1 MTIGFLPEKIT
12 TDTLFVRV
20 FGNCIFEVQSG
31 ESPQTYITKN
41 TYPDDGKVQYE
52 FYFNDRKK
60 RLIITE
66 RHIETNEIFQLIP
79 HDCFLDELPD
89 TFVSKHSHWMDIKNE
104 NIEFRPIR
112 FQEPD
117 FLNNKPY
124 ILSIN
129 TGYITTTVD
138 NDKQTLVNQSATL
151 FKNLFSRYFTRL
163 DDQPYIYM
171 MGNDLYEADIII
183 HIHAS
188 RLGIAFEYNATT
200 NIIKSREYSDMCIDE
215 DQWLGTLTGLTSG
228 LLLSPLSV
236 NRQMLDHYPYK
247 KLIVPFGEV
256 KARENPDNDHQISTI
271 YRSSSLLFSGQYFV
285 FILNDR
291 LKILQS
297 TDSPTG
303 WLYLALLHAVTSHP
317 LPDHYTGMTGMERVF
332 QLLNSA
338 GCWSDQPFDSISLNI
353 LGKIA
358 SVSPQVNYSPVSRP
372 CMENITWNSSGI
384 PHSMQHFGYYL
395 IAKKLIDTS
404 QKLNFMYPPLK
415 TDDIPELFDGKLYN
429 KALLEKL
436 YWDYRDSYNPSARL
450 SIEMED
456 DILRTNS
463 TAAYYLTVQ
472 NGSLATNYNF
482 VCLVN
487 DLYKN
492 GDVALRDCSKHHW
505 LPLSQWLPDANKLKD
520 TWIGLLK
527 MAVSIKT
534 EAAAKNNT
542 DNIKRFETLLDFL
555 HYIAEECEIKPFY
568 LQMLKTSLQMSTRS
582 LRNFTFPPFISY
594 QNIEE
599 FMFLK
604 ERISLRDNLTLS
616 KMNQILAEV
625 EACWWG
631 NREYATSNELISSG
645 QVNQINT
652 LLKLWQSNK
661 ELRSFLEAVQ
671 SQICSVQIEQFNT
684 KVPYYPQQFEREH
697 AKDHYQIQMK
707 PTDKSINTILL
718 TNAEQ
723 KFHHFNLGYFNKP
736 TKPSQITHRKNT
748 FPQENFPDVSN
759 EDNSLREITNYFK
772 NQLLESWNKFLSDN
786 QNEKEEP
793 TTEEIM
799 TLLESFRQE
808 SRTLWNELFNS
819 IILSNEQLFETGL
832 LLRIT
837 PTTLIPLLQKTY
849 SYLKNTLSLVLTKDQ
864 CTLLGGIIVN
874 WTLEQQMERALHF
887 AIHEKREEFKKEI
900 SHTPHSNWKPSE
912 YISWLILELEMNIT
926 IREIQIRVAHHMIEP
941 NMRADNSTV
950 RNIVMQLNMGEGKT
964 SVILPMLAVYLSSSN
979 SSLSRIIV
987 LKSLF
992 PTNYQSLRYKLGG
1005 LINRRIFPFACR
1017 RDMIFQNEQINQ
1029 IFERFKHGLR
1039 NCDVILTSPEDILSF
1054 DLLTIDKCRRNEFDA
1069 GRSMLNIQ
1077 RWSRKY
1083 VRDILDE
1090 SDEILHV
1097 KYQLVYTVGDQ
1108 QQVDG
1113 GAERWKT
1120 IEAILELVKKHA
1132 DDISKC
1138 FSEHIYYKSSE
1149 RKSAFPQ
1156 FRLQSQEPFPMFCEK
1171 IASDWIDSRNYC
1183 YKDKQIILSF
1193 ILEVNSS
1200 VENLIGKFSHLD
1212 IELFLIIRG
1221 LLSSEVLL
1229 VAFKKQHRVNYG
1241 VNPSLSFNRLMA
1253 VPFRAKDVV
1262 ADRTEFGHPDVALVL
1277 TQLSYYYSGLSDLQ
1291 LSECFKHLNEQETDP
1306 ASTYDQW
1313 ILYEGENNVPQNI
1326 KQWNGVNLQD
1336 YHQLTVYLFPTF
1348 RQNMIVINYFLNHFV
1363 FPREA
1368 KQFPF
1373 KLVASA
1379 WDLSSSLRSKIITG
1393 FSGTNDTQL
1402 LLPVDIRQDDLPE
1415 LQKTDAIVVNN
1426 LLQSENENYQPILI
1440 NEKSE
1445 NILKQMIS
1453 YKDTINVILDVGA
1466 LFIDRTNREIAIEW
1480 LKLSDKNKID
1490 YVVYFDTDSIIVCD
1504 RQCHD
1509 SPFVTSPASERLNR
1523 CIFYLDEIHTRGTDF
1538 KFPRGFKAA
1547 LTLGNGLTKDRFVQ
1561 ACMRMRKLGNGHSLT
1576 FWSSYEVHQQIQI
1589 LKKKFLITNK
1599 AEYDKCLVNLIDILR
1614 WVYENTQQST
1624 WDGLHHWSSQS
1635 LNFQRKISAFQR
1647 IDWNDNQQKFTDIIM
1662 KDLSNECCEP
1672 EIIELISLYG
1682 ASKKLQTL
1690 FEIHHNL
1697 YEHAHHHR
1705 LSKEIKDAVLK
1716 RLTDYGGTKQ
1726 RLSQLLDE
1734 EQQRELER
1742 ELEEERQLERPPP
1755 VKPCEPILHE
1765 EINRLCDIRSNTM
1778 NLSKYPN
1785 VFRHLPYAFTDT
1797 TFFNDCQADRWQDN
1811 FWVSTEFQRVI
1822 ATTGESLNPFLRP
1835 PRWIMVYRNQH
1846 LIFVSAFEANWLIGR
1861 LNALYRNGE
1870 FKTASMTTLRLLLP
1884 RVKRIQSIFVNTPT
1898 LTVPPLI
1905 ELPADAISFFMPLDW
1920 LVQLFIFNGNLYF
1933 ENVDEQTAYC
1943 QCLSLCPK
1951 LRTKVEEEAF
1961 QEGWI
1966 AVDGFVRCAEHRQF
1980 LNMNKVRFRC
1990 NLLKFVK
1997 QILENRNNSHAPV
2010 TSHVGSIIL
2019 NSSKLI

>member
-1 MTIGFLPEKIT
+1 
-12 TDTLFVRV
+12 
-20 FGNCIFEVQSG
+20 
-31 ESPQTYITKN
+31 
-41 TYPDDGKVQYE
+41 
-52 FYFNDRKK
+52 
-60 RLIITE
+60 
-66 RHIETNEIFQLIP
+66 
-79 HDCFLDELPD
+79 
-89 TFVSKHSHWMDIKNE
+89 
-104 NIEFRPIR
+104 
-112 FQEPD
+112 
-117 FLNNKPY
+117 
-124 ILSIN
+124 
-129 TGYITTTVD
+129 
-138 NDKQTLVNQSATL
+138 
-151 FKNLFSRYFTRL
+151 
-163 DDQPYIYM
+163 
-171 MGNDLYEADIII
+171 
-183 HIHAS
+183 
-188 RLGIAFEYNATT
+188 
-200 NIIKSREYSDMCIDE
+200 
-215 DQWLGTLTGLTSG
+215 
-228 LLLSPLSV
+228 
-236 NRQMLDHYPYK
+236 
-247 KLIVPFGEV
+247 
-256 KARENPDNDHQISTI
+256 
-271 YRSSSLLFSGQYFV
+271 
-285 FILNDR
+285 
-291 LKILQS
+291 
-297 TDSPTG
+297 
-303 WLYLALLHAVTSHP
+303 
-317 LPDHYTGMTGMERVF
+317 
-332 QLLNSA
+332 
-338 GCWSDQPFDSISLNI
+338 
-353 LGKIA
+353 
-358 SVSPQVNYSPVSRP
+358 
-372 CMENITWNSSGI
+372 
-384 PHSMQHFGYYL
+384 
-395 IAKKLIDTS
+395 
-404 QKLNFMYPPLK
+404 
-415 TDDIPELFDGKLYN
+415 
-429 KALLEKL
+429 
-436 YWDYRDSYNPSARL
+436 
-450 SIEMED
+450 
-456 DILRTNS
+456 
-463 TAAYYLTVQ
+463 
-472 NGSLATNYNF
+472 
-482 VCLVN
+482 
-487 DLYKN
+487 
-492 GDVALRDCSKHHW
+492 
-505 LPLSQWLPDANKLKD
+505 
-520 TWIGLLK
+520 
-527 MAVSIKT
+527 
-534 EAAAKNNT
+534 
-542 DNIKRFETLLDFL
+542 
-555 HYIAEECEIKPFY
+555 
-568 LQMLKTSLQMSTRS
+568 
-582 LRNFTFPPFISY
+582 
-594 QNIEE
+594 
-599 FMFLK
+599 
-604 ERISLRDNLTLS
+604 
-616 KMNQILAEV
+616 
-625 EACWWG
+625 
-631 NREYATSNELISSG
+631 
-645 QVNQINT
+645 
-652 LLKLWQSNK
+652 
-661 ELRSFLEAVQ
+661 
-671 SQICSVQIEQFNT
+671 
-684 KVPYYPQQFEREH
+684 
-697 AKDHYQIQMK
+697 
-707 PTDKSINTILL
+707 
-718 TNAEQ
+718 
-723 KFHHFNLGYFNKP
+723 
-736 TKPSQITHRKNT
+736 
-748 FPQENFPDVSN
+748 
-759 EDNSLREITNYFK
+759 
-772 NQLLESWNKFLSDN
+772 
-786 QNEKEEP
+786 
-793 TTEEIM
+793 
-799 TLLESFRQE
+799 
-808 SRTLWNELFNS
+808 
-819 IILSNEQLFETGL
+819 
-832 LLRIT
+832 
-837 PTTLIPLLQKTY
+837 
-849 SYLKNTLSLVLTKDQ
+849 
-864 CTLLGGIIVN
+864 
-874 WTLEQQMERALHF
+874 MERALHF
-887 AIHEKREEFKKEI
+887 AIHEKWEEFKKEI

-1149 RKSAFPQ
+1149 RK
-1156 FRLQSQEPFPMFCEK
+1156 K
-1171 IASDWIDSRNYC
+1171 
-1183 YKDKQIILSF
+1183 
-1193 ILEVNSS
+1193 VNSS

-1229 VAFKKQHRVNYG
+1229 VAFKKRHRVNYG

-1846 LIFVSAFEANWLIGR
+1846 L
-1861 LNALYRNGE
+1861 
-1870 FKTASMTTLRLLLP
+1870 
-1884 RVKRIQSIFVNTPT
+1884 
-1898 LTVPPLI
+1898 
-1905 ELPADAISFFMPLDW
+1905 
-1920 LVQLFIFNGNLYF
+1920 
-1933 ENVDEQTAYC
+1933 
-1943 QCLSLCPK
+1943 
-1951 LRTKVEEEAF
+1951 
-1961 QEGWI
+1961 
-1966 AVDGFVRCAEHRQF
+1966 
-1980 LNMNKVRFRC
+1980 
-1990 NLLKFVK
+1990 
-1997 QILENRNNSHAPV
+1997 
-2010 TSHVGSIIL
+2010 
-2019 NSSKLI
+2019 